1 MDVPLGDIHE
11 VRRYFLR
18 GRGLPNT
25 DIWWHEGNQK
35 SWIKGWRTLWTASG
49 STKFL
54 LFWGRRRT
62 EACTVI
68 AVVHIGGRFT
78 FWSRILNLRIK
89 SLWLLFGIFCQKVL
103 ETNLNFRCQRVRN
116 QKKIYQLLKLPLFF
130 QFLTEN
136 WDLSQILL
144 GKNDLKNLIS
154 FRYVSFM

>member
-1 MDVPLGDIHE
+1 MAVFIKLWPYSLTLLQSTVHVRSLYGLGDIHE
-11 VRRYFLR
+11 VRRHFLR

-25 DIWWHEGNQK
+25 DVWWHERNQK
-35 SWIKGWRTLWTASG
+35 SWIKGWRTLWTAFG

-116 QKKIYQLLKLPLFF
+116 QKKKDINF
-130 QFLTEN
+130 
-136 WDLSQILL
+136 
-144 GKNDLKNLIS
+144 
-154 FRYVSFM
+154 